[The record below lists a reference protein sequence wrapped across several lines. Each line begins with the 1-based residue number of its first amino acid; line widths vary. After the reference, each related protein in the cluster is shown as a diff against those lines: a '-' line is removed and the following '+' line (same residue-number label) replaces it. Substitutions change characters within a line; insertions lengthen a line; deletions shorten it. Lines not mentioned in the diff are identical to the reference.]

1 MNSYKRLC
9 TQFYDLDKPHAPPEA
24 LAFYLRYAEQ
34 ATGPILEPMCGSG
47 RYLLPMLELGL
58 PIEGVDAS
66 PDMLHACRE
75 NGRRRGLAPVLFE
88 QFLDRLDL
96 PRRYHLVLIPAGS
109 FGLITEPDEVR
120 ESLRRLHSHMVPGAV
135 LLLQV
140 ERPLPEAEQ
149 PETWRGRWVTRP
161 DGAKIV
167 ISQLSRYSA
176 AGSVLRSVHRYEL
189 IKDGRL
195 LEVECEELDER
206 LYEPEEFRA
215 LLEAS
220 GFTAIQYSTG
230 SVLDASDDSD
240 DSLVFSCVRP

>member
-24 LAFYLRYAEQ
+24 LAFYLRYAER

-47 RYLLPMLELGL
+47 RYLLPMLQLGL
-58 PIEGVDAS
+58 RVEGVNAS
-66 PDMLHACRE
+66 ADMLHACRE
-75 NGRRRGLAPVLFE
+75 NGRRRGLAPVLHE
-88 QFLDRLDL
+88 QLLDRLDL

-109 FGLITEPDEVR
+109 FGLIVEPDDVR
-120 ESLRRLHSHMVPGAV
+120 ESLRRLHAHMAPGSV
-135 LLLQV
+135 LLLHV
-140 ERPLPEAEQ
+140 DRPLQEAEQ
-149 PETWRGRWVTRP
+149 PETWRGRWVTRS

-176 AGSVLRSVHRYEL
+176 AERILRSVHRYEL

-195 LEVECEELDER
+195 LEVEWEELEER

-215 LLEAS
+215 LLEAA
-220 GFTAIQYSTG
+220 GFTDIRHSTG

-240 DSLVFSCVRP
+240 HSLVFSCVRP